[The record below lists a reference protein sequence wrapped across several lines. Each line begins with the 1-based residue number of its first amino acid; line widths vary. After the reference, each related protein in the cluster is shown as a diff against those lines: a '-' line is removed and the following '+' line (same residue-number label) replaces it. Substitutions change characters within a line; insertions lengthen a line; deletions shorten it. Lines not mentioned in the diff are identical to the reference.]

1 MVDVQRRRRGAVL
14 EQAIVDAAWAEL
26 GEVGWERFSI
36 AGVADRCGTAKTVI
50 YRRWPNRVQL
60 AQDMLVRAL
69 RTVDDG
75 GETLGDLRSDL
86 LRFLTGLR
94 EFYAGP
100 FGQAVR
106 GVLLERAERTS
117 SFVGPEVPAAVS
129 SIVEA
134 AVERGD
140 LTVSPPPMIQNLGHT
155 LMTAELV
162 HTAEP
167 LMAAAIEA
175 VVDDVWLPALLRCG
189 HA

>member
-1 MVDVQRRRRGAVL
+1 MVEVQRRRRGAVL
-14 EQAIVDAAWAEL
+14 EQAIVDAAWTEL
-26 GEVGWERFSI
+26 DEVGWDRFSI
-36 AGVADRCGTAKTVI
+36 AGVAVRCGTAKTVI
-50 YRRWPNRVQL
+50 YRRWPDRVQL

-69 RTVDDG
+69 RRIDNG
-75 GETLGDLRSDL
+75 GESLGDLRSDL
-86 LRFLTGLR
+86 LQFLTGLG

-117 SFVGPEVPAAVS
+117 SFVGPEVPTAVS
-129 SIVEA
+129 SLVEA
-134 AVERGD
+134 AVGRGE
-140 LTVSPPPMIQNLGHT
+140 LTLTPPPIIQNLGHT

-167 LMAAAIEA
+167 LEAAAIEA
-175 VVDDVWLPALLRCG
+175 VVDDVWLPALLRRG